1 MCNIGGR
8 LTSERKR
15 LGCTQA
21 QMAQQGGVSERS
33 QANYESGARSPDL
46 NYCSAIARAGADV
59 QFIITGVRCE
69 RQKPDKNTRMLSDE
83 QREILTLW
91 RRVPMR
97 AKSNL
102 MGLLQQLAPH
112 TDVSDLHIE
121 VLDPDRVHDMTPE
134 ELEEHRKKH
143 LKNLKSQS
151 PATKARE
158 KRLKAIRRK
167 KAAHKEKEN
176 V

>member
-1 MCNIGGR
+1 MCNISGR

-15 LGCTQA
+15 LGYTQA

-59 QFIITGVRCE
+59 QFIITGVQCE
-69 RQKPDKNTRMLSDE
+69 GQKADKNTRTLSDE

-102 MGLLQQLAPH
+102 MGLMQQLAPH
-112 TDVSDLHIE
+112 TDMSDASMEL
-121 VLDPDRVHDMTPE
+121 VDPDKVHSE
-134 ELEEHRKKH
+134 
-143 LKNLKSQS
+143 
-151 PATKARE
+151 
-158 KRLKAIRRK
+158 
-167 KAAHKEKEN
+167 KEK